1 MKNYY
6 KISEFAALCGLSRD
20 TLLHYDHIGILKP
33 AFVAPSGYRYYTLSQ
48 FTTVDLIAVL
58 KASGTPLGEIKGYL
72 QNADVPAGI
81 RLLEGKV
88 QDLRARRAEIDRMI
102 QSLEQTLED
111 MREGEQCVCGRLQLV
126 QLGERYL
133 IATPTGYRRPP
144 SERQFAR
151 AMQAHFAACEQCG
164 LGAGFQAG
172 EIISRQRAQEGRFLE
187 AYYFSPLPG
196 PVEHPGL
203 WTCPAGRWAVYYHR
217 GGYDEL
223 PHVYALFLAEL
234 ARQGLRLAGDVYE
247 QDVINYLSV
256 TDPARYVLRLSAPVE
271 G

>member
-20 TLLHYDHIGILKP
+20 TLLHYDRIGILKP

-58 KASGTPLGEIKGYL
+58 KASGTPLSEIRGYL

-126 QLGERYL
+126 QQRERYL

-151 AMQAHFAACEQCG
+151 TMQAHFAACEQCG
-164 LGAGFQAG
+164 LGVGFQAG
-172 EIISRQRAQEGRFLE
+172 EIIPRQRALEGRFLE
-187 AYYFSPLPG
+187 AYYFQPAARPGGAPRSVDLPRRQLGGVLPPGRLRRAAPCLRPLSG
-196 PVEHPGL
+196 RA
-203 WTCPAGRWAVYYHR
+203 CPAGAAA
-217 GGYDEL
+217 GGGR
-223 PHVYALFLAEL
+223 V
-234 ARQGLRLAGDVYE
+234 RAGRD
-247 QDVINYLSV
+247 QLSV
-256 TDPARYVLRLSAPVE
+256 GE
-271 G
+271 